1 MDPPTAVETSSAS
14 ASTSTSAPPLD
25 SAAPAPADAQP
36 DQQQPSST
44 DAAVDAPAPAPT
56 DADTSTTSSA
66 PADPPLSKS
75 ALKRQRKQE
84 AFQAQKLQRRA
95 HEREKRKAKAAEVK
109 KLVAEGKMDKPV
121 NKKRRLNGK
130 QVPHGAR
137 IAIDMGF
144 DHLMSDKV
152 RRLCSLA
159 LTPLSA
165 RLRAQLTL
173 PLPPLLPR
181 FPSPLQEAKSMASQL
196 GYCYSAN
203 RSASHPFPL
212 LITSFNGRLREAY
225 EKRGDH
231 VSWKGVE
238 WWEDGI
244 DKLYDGVDEAVQPAQ
259 TGASTP
265 VEPSVASTSS
275 TEPSSAAPDA
285 TAPAPAPEPAPAA
298 PSASSSAPTDSSVPL
313 VPLGT
318 LAGRPQSRAPRS
330 TVVYLTG
337 DSPNVL
343 TTLEAGH
350 TYILGGI
357 VDRNRYKNLCLDKAN
372 ELGIAHAQ
380 LPIGE
385 FLPEMQTR
393 KVLTVNQVYEILV
406 GWVEEGGRA
415 DGWREALRR
424 VMPERKFNDASRK
437 ERRSGN
443 RGGEGA
449 EGGDDDEE
457 EDDGVY
463 VARDDDDEDEDDVEM
478 VVEQVEAAREGAERV
493 DEQSEAAAVVAN
505 VDAEAQV

>member
-1 MDPPTAVETSSAS
+1 MDPPNAVELSSTSSTS
-14 ASTSTSAPPLD
+14 VPQLESTAP
-25 SAAPAPADAQP
+25 APAPADAQP
-36 DQQQPSST
+36 VLQPSSST
-44 DAAVDAPAPAPT
+44 IDAADPPAAALPAADA
-56 DADTSTTSSA
+56 STTSSA

-95 HEREKRKAKAAEVK
+95 HEKEKRKAKAAEVK

-144 DHLMSDKV
+144 DHLMSDK
-152 RRLCSLA
+152 
-159 LTPLSA
+159 
-165 RLRAQLTL
+165 
-173 PLPPLLPR
+173 
-181 FPSPLQEAKSMASQL
+181 EAKSMASQL

-203 RSASHPFPL
+203 RGATHPFPL
-212 LITSFNGRLREAY
+212 LITSFTGRLREAY

-244 DKLYDGVDEAVQPAQ
+244 DKLYEGVDDGKTQPAQ
-259 TGASTP
+259 ADGSAP
-265 VEPSVASTSS
+265 VESRVASTSS
-275 TEPSSAAPDA
+275 STADPSSAAPEA
-285 TAPAPAPEPAPAA
+285 AAPTSAPEPASVA
-298 PSASSSAPTDSSVPL
+298 ASSSSSTAPVEPPVPL

-318 LAGRPQSRAPRS
+318 LAGKPQSRAPRS

-343 TTLEAGH
+343 TTLSPGH

-357 VDRNRYKNLCLDKAN
+357 VDHNRYKNLCLDKAN
-372 ELGIAHAQ
+372 ALGIAHAQ

-385 FLPEMQTR
+385 FLPELQTR

-406 GWVEEGGRA
+406 GWVEEGERA

-424 VMPERKFNDASRK
+424 VMPERKLNADSRK

-443 RGGEGA
+443 KAGGGVEG
-449 EGGDDDEE
+449 EVGEQDDED

-463 VARDDDDEDEDDVEM
+463 VARDDDEDDVEM
-478 VVEQVEAAREGAERV
+478 VVEQVDAAREAVER
-493 DEQSEAAAVVAN
+493 DEEQNEAAAVVAN
-505 VDAEAQV
+505 VDGDARA

>member
-1 MDPPTAVETSSAS
+1 MEPPSAVDASSAS
-14 ASTSTSAPPLD
+14 STSTSVPQLD

-36 DQQQPSST
+36 DQQPSSST
-44 DAAVDAPAPAPT
+44 VEAADRPSSAPT
-56 DADTSTTSSA
+56 AAAAADASTSSA
-66 PADPPLSKS
+66 APVDPPISKS

-95 HEREKRKAKAAEVK
+95 HEKEKRKAKAAEVK

-144 DHLMSDKV
+144 DHLMSDK
-152 RRLCSLA
+152 
-159 LTPLSA
+159 
-165 RLRAQLTL
+165 
-173 PLPPLLPR
+173 
-181 FPSPLQEAKSMASQL
+181 EAKSMASQL

-225 EKRGDH
+225 EKRGDY

-244 DKLYDGVDEAVQPAQ
+244 DKLYEGVDEATQPAQ
-259 TGASTP
+259 AGASAHA
-265 VEPSVASTSS
+265 EPQAASTSS
-275 TEPSSAAPDA
+275 TEPSSAALDA
-285 TAPAPAPEPAPAA
+285 AAPAPAPAPISAAASTSSTAPADT
-298 PSASSSAPTDSSVPL
+298 SIPL
-313 VPLGT
+313 IPFGI

-343 TTLEAGH
+343 TTLSPGH

-372 ELGIAHAQ
+372 ELGIQHAQ

-424 VMPERKFNDASRK
+424 VMPERKFNADSRK
-437 ERRSGN
+437 ERRSGGRN
-443 RGGEGA
+443 GGAA
-449 EGGDDDEE
+449 EGGEDEDDD

-463 VARDDDDEDEDDVEM
+463 VARDDDDEDDIEM
-478 VVEQVEAAREGAERV
+478 VVEEVDAAREGAERA
-493 DEQSEAAAVVAN
+493 DEESEAAAVMAN
-505 VDAEAQV
+505 VDSEARA

>member
-1 MDPPTAVETSSAS
+1 MEPPSAVEASSAS
-14 ASTSTSAPPLD
+14 ASTSTSTAVPQ
-25 SAAPAPADAQP
+25 SSAPAPADAQP
-36 DQQQPSST
+36 AQEPSSAT
-44 DAAVDAPAPAPT
+44 TNAAGAPVTASTAADAS
-56 DADTSTTSSA
+56 TSSSA

-95 HEREKRKAKAAEVK
+95 HEKEKRKAKAAEVK

-144 DHLMSDKV
+144 DHLMSDK
-152 RRLCSLA
+152 
-159 LTPLSA
+159 
-165 RLRAQLTL
+165 
-173 PLPPLLPR
+173 
-181 FPSPLQEAKSMASQL
+181 EAKSMASQL

-203 RSASHPFPL
+203 RSATHPFPL

-244 DKLYDGVDEAVQPAQ
+244 DKLYEGVDEPMQPAEVD
-259 TGASTP
+259 ASGP
-265 VEPSVASTSS
+265 AEPRVASTSS
-275 TEPSSAAPDA
+275 TEPSSSAPDVV
-285 TAPAPAPEPAPAA
+285 APASAAESAPAA
-298 PSASSSAPTDSSVPL
+298 PSTSSTAPASSTPVI
-313 VPLGT
+313 PLGT

-343 TTLEAGH
+343 TTLAPGH

-406 GWVEEGGRA
+406 GWVEEGGRE

-424 VMPERKFNDASRK
+424 VMPERKFNADSRK
-437 ERRSGN
+437 ERRSGGRN
-443 RGGEGA
+443 GNGA
-449 EGGDDDEE
+449 EGGDEDDDED
-457 EDDGVY
+457 DDGVY
-463 VARDDDDEDEDDVEM
+463 VARDDDEDDFEM
-478 VVEQVEAAREGAERV
+478 VVEQVDAAREAAER
-493 DEQSEAAAVVAN
+493 DEERSEAAAVVAN
-505 VDAEAQV
+505 VDAEARA